1 MHTQGRAVAG
11 AGLIA
16 EQAFGFS
23 GSLTEGGSA
32 GSSHLG
38 NAAALSSSLLVCLMV
53 PWSLCL
59 VFYFGA
65 WSPLVPVKQ
74 SEAAAVPAGCMQS
87 TNITSLHGRQT

>member
-1 MHTQGRAVAG
+1 MTWCRACCSWSAGSSWCHAQGNAAAG

-32 GSSHLG
+32 SSSHQG

-65 WSPLVPVKQ
+65 
-74 SEAAAVPAGCMQS
+74 
-87 TNITSLHGRQT
+87 